1 MRRSGSFSILFA
13 DKEGG
18 PVKLDVKE
26 DPALADVE
34 VRIRCPRIDQRV
46 RRIIEATEI
55 ENLRLAGQE
64 GGFLRV
70 VAADAVLYAETVDA
84 KTFLYTADKVL
95 ETSLTLSEL
104 EEHLR
109 DTEFVR
115 ATRQMLVNLAHV
127 QGLRPYLNARL
138 ELALSNGERV
148 VASRQF
154 SPDIKKRIGL

>member
-1 MRRSGSFSILFA
+1 LSQRGPFPILFT

-26 DPALADVE
+26 DPALGDVE
-34 VRIRCPRIDQRV
+34 VRIRCPRIDRRV
-46 RRIIEATEI
+46 RRIIEAAEI
-55 ENLRLAGQE
+55 EDLRLVAQE
-64 GGFLRV
+64 GGYLRV
-70 VAADAVLYAETVDA
+70 VAAADVLYAETVDA

-95 ETSLTLSEL
+95 ETGLSLSEL
-104 EEHLR
+104 EEHLQ

>member
-1 MRRSGSFSILFA
+1 
-13 DKEGG
+13 
-18 PVKLDVKE
+18 
-26 DPALADVE
+26 LASTVS
-34 VRIRCPRIDQRV
+34 
-46 RRIIEATEI
+46 A
-55 ENLRLAGQE
+55 
-64 GGFLRV
+64 
-70 VAADAVLYAETVDA
+70 YAETVDA

-95 ETSLTLSEL
+95 ETGLSLSEL
-104 EEHLR
+104 EEHLQ

>member
-1 MRRSGSFSILFA
+1 M
-13 DKEGG
+13 
-18 PVKLDVKE
+18 KLDVKE
-26 DPALADVE
+26 DPALVDVE
-34 VRIRCPRIDQRV
+34 VRIRCPRIDRRV
-46 RRIIEATEI
+46 RRIIEAAEI
-55 ENLRLAGQE
+55 EDLRLAGQE

-70 VAADAVLYAETVDA
+70 VTADAVLYAETVDA

-95 ETSLTLSEL
+95 ETGLTLSEL
-104 EEHLR
+104 EAHLR
-109 DTEFVR
+109 GTEFVR